1 MFTTAFGVSMN
12 TLKCS
17 HEIHYQSLFDAGRSL
32 CFPCDINGHVP
43 LDSLS
48 ERGLADYLYA
58 RAVVG
63 KEFAF
68 PLVTPSSQH

>member
-1 MFTTAFGVSMN
+1 MN
-12 TLKCS
+12 TVKCAYQ
-17 HEIHYQSLFDAGRSL
+17 IHYQSLHDAGWSL
-32 CFPCDINGHVP
+32 CFPCDIDGHVP

-48 ERGLADYLYA
+48 ERGLANYLYA

-68 PLVTPSSQH
+68 PLVTPVAHH